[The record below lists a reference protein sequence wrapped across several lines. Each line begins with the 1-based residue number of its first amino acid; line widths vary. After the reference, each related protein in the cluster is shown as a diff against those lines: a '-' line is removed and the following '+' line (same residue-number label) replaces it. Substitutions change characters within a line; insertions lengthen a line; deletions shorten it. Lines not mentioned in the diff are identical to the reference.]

1 MYKTAQQ
8 LIREAYEAANG
19 LPPASASILK
29 EVASR
34 LDVSTAALIQVCDE
48 RSTAINTITATR
60 VNSGCPEDVDVQDW
74 VKQLAAE
81 NLIRQK
87 FVKICFHAAADGAS
101 LDGADIQGVGERLG
115 LFVRE
120 TYQPVLHGYICGHE
134 AGEDSVYV
142 MKSSPATDRI
152 VAEAEARGVEKAI
165 NCIVQTITPNHETI
179 LKELAQQLREVSA
192 NG

>member
-60 VNSGCPEDVDVQDW
+60 ANSGCPEGVDIQDW
-74 VKQLAAE
+74 AKQICAE
-81 NLIRQK
+81 NINLK
-87 FVKICFHAAADGAS
+87 A
-101 LDGADIQGVGERLG
+101 E
-115 LFVRE
+115 
-120 TYQPVLHGYICGHE
+120 
-134 AGEDSVYV
+134 V
-142 MKSSPATDRI
+142 MAWAKECDRI
-152 VAEAEARGVEKAI
+152 VERQTKQRTNMHVLEAARD
-165 NCIVQTITPNHETI
+165 
-179 LKELAQQLREVSA
+179 LKNIASSVISVKDSI
-192 NG
+192 